1 MCLRV
6 SAWNFKKPVSNI
18 ADLGAL
24 AKSHPNTFT
33 CKHPVSLWI
42 HNYLFVSYFIGNKI
56 SQICYSQSIIPNLG
70 SYIFFLSNAQEW
82 YVISLRRK
90 STELYSTTHRRHKP
104 TAQIFG
110 MQYLSQLSFLVK
122 AVLFLPCHTFL
133 PEKLFTKL
141 NFPKAC
147 CFLERELCLS
157 CPKPLK
163 NDTVNRWTTPRGA
176 SIVLIPYALFSTV
189 ELDSIFSL
197 VLYCIQIIS
206 FDMNAE
212 TVGNHSST
220 VVVFLFMWTMPH
232 HFMRRQLC
240 YYNL

>member
-1 MCLRV
+1 MSLLLLESDLTLHIPQSLQITNKGTIYLPRIYKQCFTKHVSEKVSSYKQGSLCCKSKVLLCPLAMCPRV

-141 NFPKAC
+141 NFPRPSAVSWG
-147 CFLERELCLS
+147 E
-157 CPKPLK
+157 
-163 NDTVNRWTTPRGA
+163 
-176 SIVLIPYALFSTV
+176 
-189 ELDSIFSL
+189 
-197 VLYCIQIIS
+197 S
-206 FDMNAE
+206 F
-212 TVGNHSST
+212 V
-220 VVVFLFMWTMPH
+220 
-232 HFMRRQLC
+232 
-240 YYNL
+240 